1 MAGRTYTPLTLQ
13 QHQAIGLT
21 LYRIKRQLQKIWLFV
36 GNAYGKQHMRPIER
50 IMKAIDKL
58 RVILDDGV
66 CREFPERDLHENAH
80 VYYPAHTF
88 ADEPNERR
96 DITTAQEVLEGLAP
110 MDGQMFHE
118 VVALLWKAYP
128 VKIGDRARDMA
139 HQLTYLKV
147 QVGDLVR
154 YHQPMRKYQQREA
167 LRTAS
172 TNGR

>member
-50 IMKAIDKL
+50 ITKAIDKL
-58 RVILDDGV
+58 RIILDGRV
-66 CREFPERDLHENAH
+66 CREFPERDLHENAY
-80 VYYPAHTF
+80 VYDPGYRL
-88 ADEPNERR
+88 ADEPNEH

-118 VVALLWKAYP
+118 VAALLWKAYP

-154 YHQPMRKYQQREA
+154 YHQPMWKYQQREA